1 MSYAVCAVEEDSCAW
16 QGWILDGVF
25 KDKTAIN
32 RLVKRLLRASLGLE
46 KPAAVDRRA
55 DFEDLFGG
63 WSEEEYRRFKHR
75 LADLEHVAPDEW

>member
-1 MSYAVCAVEEDSCAW
+1 MT
-16 QGWILDGVF
+16 ILPASWELHARREGVS
-25 KDKTAIN
+25 IN

-46 KPAAVDRRA
+46 KPVAFDRRA

-63 WSEEEYRRFKHR
+63 WPEEEEQRFKRR